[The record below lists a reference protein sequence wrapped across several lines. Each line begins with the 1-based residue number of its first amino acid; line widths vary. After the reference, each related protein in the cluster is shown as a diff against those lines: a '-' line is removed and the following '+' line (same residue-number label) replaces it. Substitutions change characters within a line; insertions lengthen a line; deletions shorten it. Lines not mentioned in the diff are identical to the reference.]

1 MPEGK
6 IALRQLLCL
15 LFAAL
20 LSPTVR
26 VLPGRTA
33 AAAGAAGWLC
43 TLTALP
49 VLLGLCWVLFALFRT
64 AGPEDGLAQIFQ
76 RALGRLPGKALA
88 LLYLLW
94 GLCLLCVNA
103 RLFALRLL
111 STSYR
116 NAPLKLFLVV
126 LLAVALW
133 LARKKLPALVRA
145 GEIFY
150 LALSLCLGV
159 VLFLGLFRVEPQNVL
174 PVWVQDVPEVLRGTL
189 PALSVVG
196 YVIFGAF
203 LGGGVARKEGN
214 RRRAMRWAAVFCLVL
229 TLLQWVCLGAFGPG
243 LTQRMDTPFFMMVK
257 GVGVEGAFGR
267 VESVVIALWVLADLA
282 LLTLLLCSC
291 CCMAQ
296 AVFGFQRR
304 ESAALPLILLTLAGA
319 LFLFPDAFTLYE
331 WIEGGGEAGGLVFG
345 FLLPALVLPVAL
357 LRRKRA

>member
-214 RRRAMRWAAVFCLVL
+214 RRRAMRCFLPGAHAAAMGV
-229 TLLQWVCLGAFGPG
+229 PG
-243 LTQRMDTPFFMMVK
+243 GVWTRFDTADGHPLFYDGQRRGCGRRLRTG
-257 GVGVEGAFGR
+257 GVGGHCPVGAGR
-267 VESVVIALWVLADLA
+267 SGAAHPAPV
-282 LLTLLLCSC
+282 LLLLYGASC
-291 CCMAQ
+291 LWL
-296 AVFGFQRR
+296 
-304 ESAALPLILLTLAGA
+304 SAARKRRPASCSS
-319 LFLFPDAFTLYE
+319 D
-331 WIEGGGEAGGLVFG
+331 AGGRAV
-345 FLLPALVLPVAL
+345 PVPGRL
-357 LRRKRA
+357 YLI

>member
-133 LARKKLPALVRA
+133 LAR
-145 GEIFY
+145 
-150 LALSLCLGV
+150 
-159 VLFLGLFRVEPQNVL
+159 
-174 PVWVQDVPEVLRGTL
+174 
-189 PALSVVG
+189 
-196 YVIFGAF
+196 
-203 LGGGVARKEGN
+203 
-214 RRRAMRWAAVFCLVL
+214 
-229 TLLQWVCLGAFGPG
+229 
-243 LTQRMDTPFFMMVK
+243 
-257 GVGVEGAFGR
+257 
-267 VESVVIALWVLADLA
+267 
-282 LLTLLLCSC
+282 
-291 CCMAQ
+291 
-296 AVFGFQRR
+296 
-304 ESAALPLILLTLAGA
+304 
-319 LFLFPDAFTLYE
+319 
-331 WIEGGGEAGGLVFG
+331 
-345 FLLPALVLPVAL
+345 
-357 LRRKRA
+357 